1 MGSVLSSSS
10 QQVVI
15 GIRAVLLGSNVPAAI
30 TPPRSDAADSSF
42 QLTVSNGGQTPDGGT
57 LESPED
63 GTMVSSMQLCGIISA
78 SFIVLWLL
86 ACLLTWLIERLVVL

>member
-1 MGSVLSSSS
+1 MGSVLSSSP

-86 ACLLTWLIERLVVL
+86 ACLLT